1 MLQTFRVD
9 LADRAVQ
16 VDEADRRSVTFWRSS
31 YLPSHSMRHTL
42 RGAAPKI
49 RATLGRRHSTDSWR
63 RVDSST
69 RPIRVLIVDDEPDTV
84 MTLLALVRDH
94 GHEAEGVD
102 NGRDALDSIDRLDA
116 DVVVSDIVM
125 RVPNGWDI
133 ARAVRMRG
141 RERPLLIAISGK
153 YTNSSNPMF
162 AQMVGFDFFLPKP
175 CEPRA
180 LMALIEQARFDAA
193 RA

>member
-1 MLQTFRVD
+1 
-9 LADRAVQ
+9 
-16 VDEADRRSVTFWRSS
+16 
-31 YLPSHSMRHTL
+31 
-42 RGAAPKI
+42 
-49 RATLGRRHSTDSWR
+49 
-63 RVDSST
+63 
-69 RPIRVLIVDDEPDTV
+69 

-102 NGRDALDSIDRLDA
+102 NGRDALDSIDRLDT

-153 YTNSSNPMF
+153 YTNSSDPMF

-180 LMALIEQARFDAA
+180 LMALIEQARC
-193 RA
+193 